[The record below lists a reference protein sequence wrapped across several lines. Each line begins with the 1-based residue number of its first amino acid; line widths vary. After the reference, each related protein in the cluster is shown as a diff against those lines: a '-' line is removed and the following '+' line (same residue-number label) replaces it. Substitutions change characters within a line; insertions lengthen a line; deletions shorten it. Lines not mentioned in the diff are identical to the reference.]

1 MSCSY
6 PMRWQDA
13 KFQGLAK
20 ARNDRLCGPEKHV
33 DKKSSDRITSD
44 GPSPKR
50 QTVRRT
56 SLGAPKEP
64 EKDNTHRFYT
74 SYIIP
79 PSKTPLPT
87 SRTYVLLSAPIN
99 CSLRRDSTIHLSVAL
114 ATLRAPAQR
123 PGDLTSAVQWQFLT
137 PTLVVAIMEA
147 NPPLLQQRTNEFFW
161 PRPTHTEH

>member
-64 EKDNTHRFYT
+64 EKD
-74 SYIIP
+74 IP
-79 PSKTPLPT
+79 RYSQENQHPLVPANMIDTLQPIPSQ
-87 SRTYVLLSAPIN
+87 
-99 CSLRRDSTIHLSVAL
+99 D
-114 ATLRAPAQR
+114 
-123 PGDLTSAVQWQFLT
+123 VQ
-137 PTLVVAIMEA
+137 
-147 NPPLLQQRTNEFFW
+147 
-161 PRPTHTEH
+161 